1 RDERFGQNEVSFIS
15 LSEKHI
21 DTIERERIQVN
32 NGVRF
37 GRSYKLEAFQKRE
50 ALARFKAGEAS
61 RYRSHLRRRL
71 GHYLPHCRRAGSL
84 LGDEPQRGTA
94 SLRLWCWR
102 WGDNTGCKQSFAQ
115 LLPDEIADPG
125 GINVPG
131 QQLYRMRT
139 RPFSLLVGALAA
151 RPAAEDRRTST
162 GINLEFFLAYGTA
175 RGPTPA
181 FSMG

>member
-1 RDERFGQNEVSFIS
+1 MRPVKPVAIAR
-15 LSEKHI
+15 
-21 DTIERERIQVN
+21 TY
-32 NGVRF
+32 GVD
-37 GRSYKLEAFQKRE
+37 
-50 ALARFKAGEAS
+50 LATMS
-61 RYRSHLRRRL
+61 R
-71 GHYLPHCRRAGSL
+71 L
-84 LGDEPQRGTA
+84 LGQRRSLVDETQRGTA

-102 WGDNTGCKQSFAQ
+102 REDNTGCKQSFAY
-115 LLPDEIADPG
+115 LLPDDIADPG

-131 QQLYRMRT
+131 QQLYRMRP

-162 GINLEFFLAYGTA
+162 GINFEFFLAYGTA